1 MNRRSPPDIATSLRY
16 AEGYCADRGV
26 KFTEKRKQVLT
37 GLLESK
43 KALSA
48 YELTDYV
55 RDKFNS
61 QLPAMSVYRILD
73 FLEEVDLVHRLDS
86 AQKYVA
92 CSHIACNHEHLFSQ
106 FLICTKCQLVTEIDI
121 PDLTVTNMRNDAK
134 SAGFELESPQL
145 EINGVCYTCKNKA
158 A

>member
-1 MNRRSPPDIATSLRY
+1 MDKNQPSSVKQALQY
-16 AEGYCADRGV
+16 AEEICSAREAR
-26 KFTEKRKQVLT
+26 FTKKRKQVLT

-92 CSHIACNHEHLFSQ
+92 CSHIACNHEHELSQ
-106 FLICTKCQLVTEIDI
+106 FLICRSCYLVEEIS
-121 PDLTVTNMRNDAK
+121 LGK
-134 SAGFELESPQL
+134 SLMSALKRSAEKAGFRLTNQGLEFDSL
-145 EINGVCYTCKNKA
+145 CGNCSE
-158 A
+158 

>member
-1 MNRRSPPDIATSLRY
+1 MNRRSPPDIASSLRY
-16 AEGYCADRGV
+16 AESYCADRGV

-92 CSHIACNHEHLFSQ
+92 CSHIACNHEHELSQ
-106 FLICTKCQLVTEIDI
+106 FLICRSCYLVEEIS
-121 PDLTVTNMRNDAK
+121 LGK
-134 SAGFELESPQL
+134 SLMSALKRSAEKAGFRLTNQELEFDSL
-145 EINGVCYTCKNKA
+145 CGNCSE
-158 A
+158 

>member
-1 MNRRSPPDIATSLRY
+1 MNRRSPPDIASSLSH
-16 AEGYCADRGV
+16 AESLCADRGV

-92 CSHIACNHEHLFSQ
+92 CSHIACDHEHELSQ
-106 FLICTKCQLVTEIDI
+106 FLICRSCYFVEEIS
-121 PDLTVTNMRNDAK
+121 LGTSRMSALKRSAEK
-134 SAGFELESPQL
+134 AGFRLTNQELEFDSL
-145 EINGVCYTCKNKA
+145 CGNCSE
-158 A
+158 

>member
-1 MNRRSPPDIATSLRY
+1 MNRRSPPDIASSLRY

-92 CSHIACNHEHLFSQ
+92 CSHIACNHEHELSQ
-106 FLICTKCQLVTEIDI
+106 FLICRSCYLVEEIS
-121 PDLTVTNMRNDAK
+121 LGK
-134 SAGFELESPQL
+134 SLMSALKRSAEKAGFRLTNQELEFDSICGNCS
-145 EINGVCYTCKNKA
+145 E
-158 A
+158 

>member
-1 MNRRSPPDIATSLRY
+1 MNRRSPPDIANSLSH
-16 AEGYCADRGV
+16 AERLCADRGV

-92 CSHIACNHEHLFSQ
+92 CSHIACNHEHELSQ
-106 FLICTKCQLVTEIDI
+106 FLICRSCYLVEEI
-121 PDLTVTNMRNDAK
+121 
-134 SAGFELESPQL
+134 
-145 EINGVCYTCKNKA
+145 
-158 A
+158 

>member
-1 MNRRSPPDIATSLRY
+1 MNRRSPPDIAISLSY
-16 AEGYCADRGV
+16 AEGLCADRGV

-48 YELTDYV
+48 YELADYV

-92 CSHIACNHEHLFSQ
+92 CSHIACNHEHELSQ
-106 FLICTKCQLVTEIDI
+106 FLICRSCYLVEEISLGK
-121 PDLTVTNMRNDAK
+121 DLVSALKRSAEK
-134 SAGFELESPQL
+134 AGFRLTNQELEFDSL
-145 EINGVCYTCKNKA
+145 CGNCSE
-158 A
+158 

>member
-1 MNRRSPPDIATSLRY
+1 MNRRSSPDIASSLSH
-16 AEGYCADRGV
+16 AEGLCADRGV

-55 RDKFNS
+55 RDRFSS

-73 FLEEVDLVHRLDS
+73 FLEGVDLVHRLDS

-92 CSHIACNHEHLFSQ
+92 CSHIACNHEHELSQ
-106 FLICTKCQLVTEIDI
+106 FLICRSCYLVEEIS
-121 PDLTVTNMRNDAK
+121 LGKGLMSSLKRSAEK
-134 SAGFELESPQL
+134 AGFRLTNQELEFDSL
-145 EINGVCYTCKNKA
+145 CGNCSE
-158 A
+158 

>member
-1 MNRRSPPDIATSLRY
+1 MDKNQPSSVKQALQY
-16 AEGYCADRGV
+16 AEKTCSARGAR
-26 KFTEKRKQVLT
+26 FTKKRKQVLT

-92 CSHIACNHEHLFSQ
+92 CSHIACKHEHELSQ
-106 FLICTKCQLVTEIDI
+106 FLICRSCYLVEEISLGQGLI
-121 PDLTVTNMRNDAK
+121 SALKRSAEK
-134 SAGFELESPQL
+134 AGFKLTNQELEFDSL
-145 EINGVCYTCKNKA
+145 CGNCSE
-158 A
+158 